1 MKISNPLAIGVL
13 AALDFALVGGAHAQ
27 SATTEAYALQS
38 PTTVVK
44 NLYGECVRTGSWT
57 REQAIKE
64 CDPSLFP
71 APVVTAPAA
80 TPAPLAAEPAPA
92 VVAAAPEAAAAP
104 GAGAVAAAA
113 AGTSVAALT
122 PATDSDGDGVADGAD
137 RCPNTRSGAKVDANG
152 CEMLVLEGV
161 NFETNSARLTSGS
174 LATLDAVAAALIRRG
189 DVKAEVAGFTDDRG
203 KAESNQVLSQN
214 RAEAV
219 KKYLVSKGVDP
230 ASLTAHGY
238 GEERP
243 IADNS
248 TEPGRAANRRVELHA
263 Q

>member
-1 MKISNPLAIGVL
+1 MRISNLLAIAVV
-13 AALDFALVGGAHAQ
+13 AALDCGVVTGAQAQ
-27 SATTEAYALQS
+27 RPSNPAYAIGPS
-38 PTTVVK
+38 PVVAK
-44 NLYGECVRTGSWT
+44 TRYGECVRTRSWT
-57 REQAIKE
+57 REQAIKQ

-71 APVVTAPAA
+71 EPVPAAVTPEAAPAPAA
-80 TPAPLAAEPAPA
+80 
-92 VVAAAPEAAAAP
+92 EAAAAP
-104 GAGAVAAAA
+104 AAEAAAAPAAAA
-113 AGTSVAALT
+113 AVAGATVAALT
-122 PATDSDGDGVADGAD
+122 PATDSDGDGVADSAD
-137 RCPNTRSGAKVDANG
+137 RCPGTRPGAKVDVNG

-203 KAESNQVLSQN
+203 SAESNQVLSQN

-230 ASLTAHGY
+230 ASLTARGY

-243 IADNS
+243 VADNS